1 MFKSQRRNGG
11 FKLTMDDFVY
21 VFDDWRSDL
30 VEFFVFGEGRIQIPS
45 LACLF
50 DFVI

>member
-1 MFKSQRRNGG
+1 MTGE
-11 FKLTMDDFVY
+11 
-21 VFDDWRSDL
+21 SDL